1 MKRPPFCSAAHVYPY
16 GYTDEDLAA
25 DVLSDLEREFG
36 PCTLGEP
43 RERPVWHQALSSD
56 AELLR
61 GAEDRVRA
69 YLDEAAA
76 HRAARAETE
85 RERAV
90 RRAAEEARAAIAT
103 DLDRRSRR
111 AWSRAEDDRL
121 RAAEAAAQVARAAR
135 VEYDAAVAVYEVHR
149 REYAARISRSRYPI
163 SDDIEVRMLF
173 ACAHKKTAATWNRYA
188 EAVARLQQIQ
198 TSRPIGASARLFDAP
213 CPCWSGRRFAECHGR
228 DLAEERAAG

>member
-1 MKRPPFCSAAHVYPY
+1 MKPTTAYPY
-16 GYTDEDLAA
+16 DYTDEDLAA
-25 DVLSDLEREFG
+25 DVLADLEREFG
-36 PCTLGEP
+36 PCTYAEP

-85 RERAV
+85 REREA

-111 AWSRAEDDRL
+111 AWGRAEDDRL
-121 RAAEAAAQVARAAR
+121 RAVEVVAQVARDAR
-135 VEYDAAVAVYEVHR
+135 VEYDAAVAAYEAHR
-149 REYAARISRSRYPI
+149 REYAARVGRSRYSRYPT
-163 SDDIEVRMLF
+163 SDDLEVRVLF
-173 ACAHKKTAATWNRYA
+173 ACAHEKTAATWNRYA